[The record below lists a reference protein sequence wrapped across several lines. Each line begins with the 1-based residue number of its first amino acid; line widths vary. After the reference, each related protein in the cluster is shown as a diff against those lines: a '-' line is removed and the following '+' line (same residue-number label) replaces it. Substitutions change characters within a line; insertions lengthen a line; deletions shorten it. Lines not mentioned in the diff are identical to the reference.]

1 MLCKCLRQRA
11 KDAEGAEA
19 EDTNEDEDEED
30 GIPWSWKYVSLVLI
44 NPLVGGLIL
53 NFVWGALSLHWVA
66 NGWPAWH
73 LGALSMIVVQLR
85 TPAVQLLV
93 SAGLWMTLIFVLVSF
108 LVMLPSIFLPEE
120 EWAAAVLVVC
130 EAFETYVLYDSVS
143 FVSFAETEKMAQQA
157 SAHTLQAF
165 TLSMALAPTVGGS
178 IYLLF
183 GWKGIAWLGAGA
195 KLVQL
200 IVLVSDETVQRQLVC
215 IILYLTRGRI
225 DDEDDDF
232 GLVDD
237 DDEPIN
243 DVPPSRDLAAKALP
257 VEHERDM
264 HPVLPGAPMEEED
277 EEVVATPK
285 SRRDMHP
292 VLPGVPIEENVDEPA
307 EKTIVENVG
316 SPSRKSR
323 QSRRI
328 SMKSVNSQAQRGLL
342 YDFLVIFGTILGLYG
357 LFFPF
362 FYVFL
367 GCGNVPG
374 SAEVY
379 EPSLLKVQNLMDVGS
394 YRQNRANQ
402 ADQADRT
409 HLFHLG

>member
-11 KDAEGAEA
+11 KDAEGTEA
-19 EDTNEDEDEED
+19 EDTDEDEDEED

-183 GWKGIAWLGAGA
+183 GWQGIAWLGAGA

-200 IVLVSDETVQRQLVC
+200 LVLVADQTVQRQVVC

-232 GLVDD
+232 GLID

-243 DVPPSRDLAAKALP
+243 DVPPSRDLAAKADP

-277 EEVVATPK
+277 EEVVATPE

-292 VLPGVPIEENVDEPA
+292 VLPGVPMEENVDEPA
-307 EKTIVENVG
+307 EKKVG
-316 SPSRKSR
+316 SATRKSR

-328 SMKSVNSQAQRGLL
+328 SLKSGQSSNSPAPRICFSD
-342 YDFLVIFGTILGLYG
+342 DFLVIFGLTILGLYG
-357 LFFPF
+357 LFLFP
-362 FYVFL
+362 
-367 GCGNVPG
+367 N
-374 SAEVY
+374 S
-379 EPSLLKVQNLMDVGS
+379 
-394 YRQNRANQ
+394 
-402 ADQADRT
+402 
-409 HLFHLG
+409 